1 MDEAG
6 KTKIGSTLQ
15 RWTRA
20 MKEKPFDSIRHR
32 RLIDTQGE
40 HIIGALQNGTVSTNV
55 FLRRLHNFALDLQWL
70 PAPLLPKHQWPA
82 VKHAEKRAV
91 TSDEHQ
97 RVIAREQN
105 PERRAFYECCWHIGG
120 SQGDIAALHAEDIDW
135 NDRTIAFHRK
145 KTKARALISFGDELA
160 SVLRALPSSG
170 PLFPSL
176 AKVQSKD
183 RGNEFRQRCHLLG
196 ITGITLHSYRYSWA
210 ERAKSA
216 GMPEG
221 FAQQALGH
229 GSKAVARAYAK
240 KAIVKVPSLED
251 YETKIIQMPKVTAA

>member
-1 MDEAG
+1 
-6 KTKIGSTLQ
+6 
-15 RWTRA
+15 
-20 MKEKPFDSIRHR
+20 MKEKPFDGIRNH

-40 HIIGALQNGTVSTNV
+40 HIIATLKSGTVSTNV

-82 VKHAEKRAV
+82 VKHADKRAV
-91 TSDEHQ
+91 TSDEH
-97 RVIAREQN
+97 RRIIDREKN
-105 PERRAFYECCWHIGG
+105 SERRAFYECCWHIGG
-120 SQGDIAALHAEDIDW
+120 SQGDIAALQAEDIDW
-135 NDRTIAFHRK
+135 SDRTIAFRRK
-145 KTKARALISFGDELA
+145 KTKAPALISFGHELA
-160 SVLRALPSSG
+160 TVLRALPSSG

-183 RGNEFRQRCHLLG
+183 RGNESRQRCHLLG

-210 ERAKSA
+210 ERAKNA
-216 GMPEG
+216 GMPER

-240 KAIVKVPSLED
+240 KAIVKVPSLEE
-251 YETKIIQMPKVTAA
+251 YEAKVLRLPGARAA